1 MNWTNQSKNDLNRI
15 KDFISADSIY
25 QAERMINEIYS
36 SAQKILNYP
45 DRKSNLYFRSIFS
58 EKNTCKK
65 LSYYLRI
72 SFRNHFNSCS
82 TTSIKRIRY

>member
-1 MNWTNQSKNDLNRI
+1 MVQKMNWTNQSKNDLNRI

-45 DRKSNLYFRSIFS
+45 DRKSNL
-58 EKNTCKK
+58 
-65 LSYYLRI
+65 
-72 SFRNHFNSCS
+72 
-82 TTSIKRIRY
+82 